1 MVKKIAII
9 PARIGSSRIK
19 KKNIKNL
26 GGRPIIYYSIKQA
39 IESKLFDKV
48 HISTDSKEISK
59 ISENMG
65 VKVDFYRPQKL
76 STNQSILSDVINFT
90 LDEFKRRGEEYH
102 YFCMLWP
109 TSPLR
114 EIKDIKNSFSLLKRR
129 NGNAVVGVS
138 NYGMSYFCGQSM
150 DKNMFL
156 KKIFEKKFWKTK
168 NPEVFCD
175 CGSFVWNKVKAFK
188 KFKSW
193 LPPRTIG
200 YKMPKYKSI
209 DVDNEDDWELLEF
222 YYQKYA
228 KK

>member
-65 VKVDFYRPQKL
+65 VKVDFYRPKKL

-90 LDEFKRRGEEYH
+90 LDEFKRRGEEYN

-114 EIKDIKNSFSLLKRR
+114 EIKDIKNK
-129 NGNAVVGVS
+129 
-138 NYGMSYFCGQSM
+138 
-150 DKNMFL
+150 
-156 KKIFEKKFWKTK
+156 
-168 NPEVFCD
+168 
-175 CGSFVWNKVKAFK
+175 
-188 KFKSW
+188 
-193 LPPRTIG
+193 
-200 YKMPKYKSI
+200 
-209 DVDNEDDWELLEF
+209 
-222 YYQKYA
+222 QKE
-228 KK
+228 